1 MNLTSSETQT
11 ACEQKRSLIHFPVGI
26 CYQDESVKR
35 FLLKRSCCF
44 NDKYFSIC
52 SRHYSTIKHKLCYW
66 GYFSNPIILLNH
78 MKKGRMGALL
88 LWCTS
93 NVKPH
98 RDPYFLFWCRT
109 CFTLQVVAARR
120 VVSYIPIH
128 SFCLGIST
136 LSAISR
142 STRGEGVCYS
152 LYQEWRMF
160 FFFLMF
166 HYFVKCFTKNQP
178 QNNKWPKSLH
188 GFMTKKG
195 SVPFMYRTM
204 HKKQLNCSVRLLN
217 SAGGVYFVIAAV
229 PMSL

>member
-1 MNLTSSETQT
+1 MINIFLS
-11 ACEQKRSLIHFPVGI
+11 APV
-26 CYQDESVKR
+26 
-35 FLLKRSCCF
+35 
-44 NDKYFSIC
+44 
-52 SRHYSTIKHKLCYW
+52 TILPYTTKHKLCYW

-78 MKKGRMGALL
+78 MKKGRLGALL
-88 LWCTS
+88 LWYTLS
-93 NVKPH
+93 VKPH
-98 RDPYFLFWCRT
+98 REPHFLFWLQT
-109 CFTLQVVAARR
+109 CFILQEVAVRC

-128 SFCLGIST
+128 SSCWRIST

-142 STRGEGVCYS
+142 STRGEEVCYS
-152 LYQEWRMF
+152 LHQEFNLWRMF
-160 FFFLMF
+160 FLMC

-195 SVPFMYRTM
+195 SVPFVYRTM
-204 HKKQLNCSVRLLN
+204 HKKQLIRSVRLLN

>member
-160 FFFLMF
+160 FFF
-166 HYFVKCFTKNQP
+166 
-178 QNNKWPKSLH
+178 W
-188 GFMTKKG
+188 
-195 SVPFMYRTM
+195 
-204 HKKQLNCSVRLLN
+204 CSIILLN
-217 SAGGVYFVIAAV
+217 VLPKTSPKTTSDPKVFMVSWLRRGQSPSCTGQCIKSSWIAQYGCLIV
-229 PMSL
+229 LVEFTL